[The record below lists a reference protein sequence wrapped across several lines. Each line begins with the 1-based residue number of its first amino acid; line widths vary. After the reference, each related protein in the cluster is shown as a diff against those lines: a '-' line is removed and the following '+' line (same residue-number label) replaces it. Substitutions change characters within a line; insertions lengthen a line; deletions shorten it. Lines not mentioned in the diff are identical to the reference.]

1 MKTPICSFD
10 AKTGILCSL
19 CENKLKNGR
28 LTQEDV
34 EVSIRLTKLSGKNQE
49 LDKLTLVNSRKVEED
64 FVLFFRSSDIV
75 LIRSTEKMAV
85 TIEKEFHGKFWIME
99 ADSPPRKFLENLF
112 FPIRISN
119 SNMIWLPGGQKVT
132 QVTISGNDYAK
143 ISQKV
148 NKIKLIAEKIKEIEL
163 MVQVSEE

>member
-19 CENKLKNGR
+19 CENKLKNGQ

-34 EVSIRLTKLSGKNQE
+34 EGSIRLTKLSGKIQE
-49 LDKLTLVNSRKVEED
+49 LDRLTLVNSRKVEED

-75 LIRSTEKMAV
+75 LLRSSEKLV
-85 TIEKEFHGKFWIME
+85 GTIEKEFHGKVWLME
-99 ADSPPRKFLENLF
+99 ADCSPRKFLENLF

-119 SNMIWLPGGQKVT
+119 SNTIWLPDGQKVT
-132 QVTISGNDYAK
+132 QVTITDKDYAK

-163 MVQVSEE
+163 MIQVSGE

>member
-75 LIRSTEKMAV
+75 LLRSSEKMAG
-85 TIEKEFHGKFWIME
+85 TIEKEFHGKVWIME
-99 ADSPPRKFLENLF
+99 ADSSPRKFLENLF

-132 QVTISGNDYAK
+132 QVTISHKDYAK
-143 ISQKV
+143 ISQKI

>member
-34 EVSIRLTKLSGKNQE
+34 EVSIRLTKLSSKNQE

-64 FVLFFRSSDIV
+64 FVLFFRSSDIIF
-75 LIRSTEKMAV
+75 LRSSEKMAG
-85 TIEKEFHGKFWIME
+85 IMGKEFHGKVWIME
-99 ADSPPRKFLENLF
+99 ADSSPRKFLEDLF

-132 QVTISGNDYAK
+132 QVTISDSDYAK
-143 ISQKV
+143 ISQKID
-148 NKIKLIAEKIKEIEL
+148 KIKLIAEKTREIEL
-163 MVQVSEE
+163 MVQVSEK

>member
-64 FVLFFRSSDIV
+64 FVLFFRSPDIV
-75 LIRSTEKMAV
+75 LLRSSEKMAG
-85 TIEKEFHGKFWIME
+85 TIEKEFHGKVWIME
-99 ADSPPRKFLENLF
+99 ADSF
-112 FPIRISN
+112 
-119 SNMIWLPGGQKVT
+119 
-132 QVTISGNDYAK
+132 
-143 ISQKV
+143 SQKILGTFFS
-148 NKIKLIAEKIKEIEL
+148 NKNLI
-163 MVQVSEE
+163 QT